1 MEIQLINGRF
11 SVQEAERLLTSIV
24 KAKIAFHEDKIRTI
38 HETEEDIKHSE
49 KRIIQLQNT
58 LSEAIKKLR
67 AQNKEYTYLNAM
79 IEVNFTPPLN

>member
-11 SVQEAERLLTSIV
+11 SVQEAERLLTAIV

-67 AQNKEYTYLNAM
+67 EQGKEHTYLNAM
-79 IEVNFTPPLN
+79 IDVNFTPPLN